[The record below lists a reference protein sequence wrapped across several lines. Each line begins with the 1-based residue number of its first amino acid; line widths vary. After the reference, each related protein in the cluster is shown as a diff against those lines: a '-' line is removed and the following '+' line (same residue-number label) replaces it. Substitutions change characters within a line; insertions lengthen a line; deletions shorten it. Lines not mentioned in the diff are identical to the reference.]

1 MDAEHL
7 NGFGI
12 RAKCPVILLYK
23 EKKMTQLQRFD
34 TAALNRALVGFD
46 RIFDDMERRF
56 ANSVSNNYP
65 PYNIARLEE
74 NLYEIELAVTGF
86 NKNEISVTVEQD
98 KLSITGQKE
107 ERIDD
112 GIEFLHRGL
121 ALRDFERTFTLA
133 DHMKIQSAEIKNGV
147 LTIRIER
154 EIPEEMKPRVIDIV
168 EIK

>member
-1 MDAEHL
+1 
-7 NGFGI
+7 
-12 RAKCPVILLYK
+12 
-23 EKKMTQLQRFD
+23 MTQLTRYD
-34 TAALNRALVGFD
+34 VSALNKALVGFD

-86 NKNEISVTVEQD
+86 AKNEISVTVEGD
-98 KLSITGQKE
+98 KLIIVGESQKSQS
-107 ERIDD
+107 DANV
-112 GIEFLHRGL
+112 EFLHRGL

-133 DHMKIQSAEIKNGV
+133 DHMKIRSAEIQNGV